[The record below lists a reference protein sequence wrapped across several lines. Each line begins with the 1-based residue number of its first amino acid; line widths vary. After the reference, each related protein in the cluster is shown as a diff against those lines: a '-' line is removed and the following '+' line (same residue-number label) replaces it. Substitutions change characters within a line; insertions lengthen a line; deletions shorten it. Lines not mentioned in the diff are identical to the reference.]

1 MKYYIVIS
9 KRLYETLLGLFFLHW
24 KQINTIWNYEALKDS
39 FLYVI
44 ESKPRDI
51 LFLKDRFEKKNK
63 HFHISLRG
71 KILPFSMVASFLL
84 QYATF
89 R

>member
-24 KQINTIWNYEALKDS
+24 KKINTIWNYEALKDS

-51 LFLKDRFEKKNK
+51 LFLKDRFEKKINI
-63 HFHISLRG
+63 FISLWEE
-71 KILPFSMVASFLL
+71 KYCHSAW
-84 QYATF
+84 
-89 R
+89 